1 MHELAGGFL
10 TDAARVL
17 GDGGELGPAHLQQA
31 HAVKPDDGDIIRDGK
46 PGGLNGLHAAQRSVI
61 VRHHDAC
68 GTKRRC
74 EQPFH
79 GDIGRF
85 DEDGYL
91 YLVGRTTEVIFVGGF
106 KVYSREVERTLEEH
120 PAVKEAAVIGVPR
133 SISGEIVKAFVVLR
147 NGDKVSSKELIDYC
161 KQKLSYY
168 KVPRIIEFISQMPR
182 SAIGEIV
189 KRKLSKD

>member
-1 MHELAGGFL
+1 MKSCPRGARASSGCAERASQRATTAAPELTAGRF
-10 TDAARVL
+10 DA
-17 GDGGELGPAHLQQA
+17 DGWF
-31 HAVKPDDGDIIRDGK
+31 R
-46 PGGLNGLHAAQRSVI
+46 
-61 VRHHDAC
+61 
-68 GTKRRC
+68 T
-74 EQPFH
+74 

-85 DEDGYL
+85 DEEGYL
-91 YLVGRTTEVIFVGGF
+91 YLVGRMTEVIFVGGF
-106 KVYSREVERTLEEH
+106 KVYSREVERALEEH

>member
-1 MHELAGGFL
+1 MPAGSEGQLWIRGASVAASYYRSPELTEGRFDAGGWFR
-10 TDAARVL
+10 T
-17 GDGGELGPAHLQQA
+17 
-31 HAVKPDDGDIIRDGK
+31 
-46 PGGLNGLHAAQRSVI
+46 
-61 VRHHDAC
+61 
-68 GTKRRC
+68 
-74 EQPFH
+74 

-106 KVYSREVERTLEEH
+106 KVYSRE
-120 PAVKEAAVIGVPR
+120 VPR